1 MDWTDGEVFN
11 LKGKIRCDAPNEYLE
26 AWEGNLSDGRQK
38 YSCNIKQLGLRGTT
52 LKNTKF
58 VYAIAIYTGH
68 NTKIMK
74 NAKNPPSKVSG
85 VLHKMNQILT
95 TVFIFQALVNFTFS
109 AASVGWQGK
118 NAALHTYLFLDTEV
132 TFGSYIVQYLTF
144 LVAYSHLIPIS
155 LYVALELLKLMQG
168 TLMKWDQDMYYAP
181 MDKYVNVKASDLVEE
196 IGQVEMIF
204 SDKTGTLTAN
214 EMEFKKC
221 SINLKVYGEE
231 ENQGQATELYNVNGD
246 ARAFQL
252 LANPYP
258 SPDKKA
264 VIDFFTLL
272 AVCHTVM
279 PEFDPIKN
287 KLKYQAS
294 SPDELA
300 LVEGAVKM
308 GFEFLERT
316 SSAVKIRLPTGEFQ
330 AWEIFTEFPFDS
342 TRKRMSLIVKRYGT
356 EQFYIM
362 TKGADSIMF
371 PKLTI
376 DENFAKTTQ
385 EHLDKF
391 AIEGL
396 RTLVVAQKPLDAI
409 HVRNLLEKLD
419 YIKASSAPD
428 KEDQLNALYDENE
441 KGLAMVGCT
450 AIEDKLQ
457 DGVPETIA
465 TLMEAG
471 IRIWVLTGDKQETA
485 IEIAKSCKL
494 IQQDMQTVILSSDT
508 QEEFFKLLDEN
519 CRRYRVLLEGEIP
532 PLDKLTKQL
541 EKKMTLVINGSTLVW
556 ALETTQEVRNKF
568 FRLALLGNSVVCCRV
583 SPKQKADVVHLAKSM
598 GPWTTLSIG
607 DGANDVPMIME
618 AHVGVGIYGKEG
630 TQAARTADFALGQFC
645 YLKKL
650 LLYHGRVAY
659 RRVSLFILY
668 YFYKN
673 VIVVFTEIYFAFY
686 NGFSGQ
692 IYWAEWLPMLYNSVW
707 TTWPPLFSFV
717 LDRDVPKEFSYKYPK
732 LYQAGPRHYYFN
744 LKVFWKWMAF
754 SAWHGLI
761 CYFLPVTGL
770 SGVNTSSGIVQSHWW
785 ISTVSFTLIMHI
797 VTIKLFV
804 ETIFWN
810 WYNTT
815 ISIASLVV
823 YYISLIILCTN
834 GLAKL
839 VQPQLNGILGSIL
852 GSLRGWIVLICIPW
866 VAIGPDVIYTVALKV
881 LRPNPVDKVVAIYK
895 NSFKDPSIST
905 SNSEQPSQNNGMN
918 LNGKVVAAR

>member
-1 MDWTDGEVFN
+1 M
-11 LKGKIRCDAPNEYLE
+11 
-26 AWEGNLSDGRQK
+26 
-38 YSCNIKQLGLRGTT
+38 
-52 LKNTKF
+52 
-58 VYAIAIYTGH
+58 
-68 NTKIMK
+68 
-74 NAKNPPSKVSG
+74 
-85 VLHKMNQILT
+85 
-95 TVFIFQALVNFTFS
+95 
-109 AASVGWQGK
+109 
-118 NAALHTYLFLDTEV
+118 
-132 TFGSYIVQYLTF
+132 
-144 LVAYSHLIPIS
+144 
-155 LYVALELLKLMQG
+155 
-168 TLMKWDQDMYYAP
+168 
-181 MDKYVNVKASDLVEE
+181 
-196 IGQVEMIF
+196 
-204 SDKTGTLTAN
+204 
-214 EMEFKKC
+214 
-221 SINLKVYGEE
+221 
-231 ENQGQATELYNVNGD
+231 
-246 ARAFQL
+246 
-252 LANPYP
+252 
-258 SPDKKA
+258 
-264 VIDFFTLL
+264 
-272 AVCHTVM
+272 
-279 PEFDPIKN
+279 
-287 KLKYQAS
+287 
-294 SPDELA
+294 
-300 LVEGAVKM
+300 
-308 GFEFLERT
+308 
-316 SSAVKIRLPTGEFQ
+316 
-330 AWEIFTEFPFDS
+330 
-342 TRKRMSLIVKRYGT
+342 
-356 EQFYIM
+356 
-362 TKGADSIMF
+362 
-371 PKLTI
+371 
-376 DENFAKTTQ
+376 
-385 EHLDKF
+385 
-391 AIEGL
+391 
-396 RTLVVAQKPLDAI
+396 
-409 HVRNLLEKLD
+409 
-419 YIKASSAPD
+419 
-428 KEDQLNALYDENE
+428 
-441 KGLAMVGCT
+441 
-450 AIEDKLQ
+450 
-457 DGVPETIA
+457 
-465 TLMEAG
+465 
-471 IRIWVLTGDKQETA
+471 
-485 IEIAKSCKL
+485 
-494 IQQDMQTVILSSDT
+494 
-508 QEEFFKLLDEN
+508 
-519 CRRYRVLLEGEIP
+519 LEGEIQ

-659 RRVSLFILY
+659 RRISLFILY

-761 CYFLPVTGL
+761 CYFLPVAGL
-770 SGVNTSSGIVQSHWW
+770 SGVNTSSGIVQNHWW

-895 NSFKDPSIST
+895 NSFKNPSVSA
-905 SNSEQPSQNNGMN
+905 SDSEQPSQSNAMN
-918 LNGKVVAAR
+918 INGKVVAAR